1 MWRRFQLSD
10 KNQQEERNCYHET
23 NKKHP
28 DRDRCIVSSRGERT
42 VHRDVD
48 ADNDYALY
56 SGNSTTATTFYGN
69 QYNYLAGQLS
79 VAQSYN
85 VTLSPANNYIYIA
98 AWSDLATAQ
107 GLLVDSPPQYRA
119 TFCSVADRSEPANG
133 RWPRQGKTIPATLLH
148 QMFTSATPA
157 WPAHCRR
164 NSATDPS
171 GGWVT
176 PTDYTT
182 YDNAQGGV
190 YHSINGP
197 PGIVVPQIAPASEWM
212 WYQIPGTGGGNSP
225 FAPGI
230 NEDEYL
236 IFRLPATAVPE
247 PASAGLLVGL
257 GNRHAGNAKA
267 QNRLNQTKHLRESTW
282 FDLAFWSL

>member
-1 MWRRFQLSD
+1 MKLT
-10 KNQQEERNCYHET
+10 T
-23 NKKHP
+23 NILIAIAASYP
-28 DRDRCIVSSRGERT
+28 AVASAQYT
-42 VHRDVD
+42 VTVD

-69 QYNYLAGQLS
+69 QYNYLAGQLF

-107 GLLVDSPPQYRA
+107 GLLVDVSSAISGNLLLGSGSIGAGQWQVAA
-119 TFCSVADRSEPANG
+119 TG
-133 RWPRQGKTIPATLLH
+133 MTIPA
-148 QMFTSATPA
+148 SASPPDVYFGDPGLA
-157 WPAHCRR
+157 GAIAAA

-197 PGIVVPQIAPASEWM
+197 PGIDVPQIAPASEWM

-225 FAPGI
+225 FAPGM

-247 PASAGLLVGL
+247 PASAGLLVASGIGML
-257 GNRHAGNAKA
+257 GMRRRKIA
-267 QNRLNQTKHLRESTW
+267 
-282 FDLAFWSL
+282 